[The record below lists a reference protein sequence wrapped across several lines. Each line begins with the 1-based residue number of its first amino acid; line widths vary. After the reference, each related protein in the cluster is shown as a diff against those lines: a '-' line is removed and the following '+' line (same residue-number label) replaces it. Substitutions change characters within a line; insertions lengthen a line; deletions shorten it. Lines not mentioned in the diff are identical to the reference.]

1 MKKSKFIKEYEI
13 SFKNW
18 ESSEYKEKKGQ
29 MYDKETL
36 RSIYGL
42 TKKETNSIYNKED
55 EEVDFE
61 NYEQCWRYIMSSCN
75 KKDLSKMLNIFEN
88 DKEASE
94 AKKKLNFLRIIKLVN
109 DWIDAFVDKVQNA
122 DEEVKIINK
131 LRMQGGLVPKDKL
144 ITKILDIDENESAQT
159 RINDV
164 FEEIIADDI
173 IGKPDLLQKNVV
185 LELIEALEVI
195 KLQGVLGYKLF
206 NYISDSILD
215 VFQSS
220 FILPDVLCILIMQ
233 MVIDTPPEEIKDF
246 PGYTKKKWK
255 SFKNHTSD
263 YLDYKKKYIG
273 FTEDDEKKLSDYK
286 RKSIQYRYVANPYF
300 HKMILSIYDWGK
312 DNNASKELF
321 LYGKTKGGYG
331 VYSYKQVYTMEE
343 GLGVRDEMI
352 PELDKIIID
361 MLENRLVGQR
371 YAMGLTSVM
380 YLYGRDEKYITKM
393 NRNPVL
399 GDEIC
404 WVKGRESE
412 YRANNFIA
420 NTTKLPIYWQER
432 FWNMLKRFG
441 YSIKDYENRIYDK
454 LKQTDLFGE
463 LNVKQENMLS
473 EEFFNILARILER
486 QFFKI
491 NTIYNLKCNIIE
503 TVLQHMLIMEVL
515 SKDELNNMLKCMLKR
530 DMLSWVKEIFGNG
543 TYCIWKDMI
552 DVNYCQRVDQ
562 DILNGFFIKTTKNNY
577 SSSGNRV
584 TERALG
590 KLYSMIGSYFLV
602 QNR

>member
-1 MKKSKFIKEYEI
+1 
-13 SFKNW
+13 
-18 ESSEYKEKKGQ
+18 
-29 MYDKETL
+29 
-36 RSIYGL
+36 
-42 TKKETNSIYNKED
+42 
-55 EEVDFE
+55 
-61 NYEQCWRYIMSSCN
+61 
-75 KKDLSKMLNIFEN
+75 
-88 DKEASE
+88 
-94 AKKKLNFLRIIKLVN
+94 
-109 DWIDAFVDKVQNA
+109 
-122 DEEVKIINK
+122 
-131 LRMQGGLVPKDKL
+131 
-144 ITKILDIDENESAQT
+144 
-159 RINDV
+159 
-164 FEEIIADDI
+164 
-173 IGKPDLLQKNVV
+173 
-185 LELIEALEVI
+185 
-195 KLQGVLGYKLF
+195 
-206 NYISDSILD
+206 
-215 VFQSS
+215 
-220 FILPDVLCILIMQ
+220 
-233 MVIDTPPEEIKDF
+233 
-246 PGYTKKKWK
+246 
-255 SFKNHTSD
+255 
-263 YLDYKKKYIG
+263 
-273 FTEDDEKKLSDYK
+273 
-286 RKSIQYRYVANPYF
+286 
-300 HKMILSIYDWGK
+300 
-312 DNNASKELF
+312 
-321 LYGKTKGGYG
+321 
-331 VYSYKQVYTMEE
+331 
-343 GLGVRDEMI
+343 
-352 PELDKIIID
+352 
-361 MLENRLVGQR
+361 
-371 YAMGLTSVM
+371 
-380 YLYGRDEKYITKM
+380 M